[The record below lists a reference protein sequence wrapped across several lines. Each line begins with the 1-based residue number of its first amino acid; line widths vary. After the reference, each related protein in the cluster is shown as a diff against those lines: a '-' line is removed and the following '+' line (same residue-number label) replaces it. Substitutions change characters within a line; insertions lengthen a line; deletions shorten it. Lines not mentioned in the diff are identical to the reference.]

1 MRWSEELLVES
12 VDFFLCS
19 CFLLKRAAAKLLSE
33 LSGEI
38 WCLISVV
45 LFSASELCL
54 NEKWRERSASNH
66 SRTIVHHCSMK
77 IGGWA
82 HPQRLFQLG
91 RISGAGGLE
100 RNYVNKNIDRCS
112 KKRFRTNFEAKPFLN
127 FVIVGR
133 GLHPNFPNMRQ
144 IVQIFSKK
152 TRFYRELFS
161 PCIERKKNKEIRS
174 LRSLLRDKSNTEKAN
189 DCKTPVDFDNFH
201 RALSIMFNID
211 GRFCRYLNGLLI
223 VREDPISCSLD
234 LDGFLLTNKVF
245 ILFHREFDCALSNKL
260 QQIQWKWQSPA
271 LAANHFAILRDMQQF
286 VNQFSQIRM
295 TVTRIHCLLTRDRI
309 LNKEFF
315 VKPLVVVLC
324 GKLNGQQE
332 KNQCGKTNCCR
343 EHRIENRRKNE
354 CGCFSLF
361 KVGEWKHR
369 HHTSLPLLLA
379 NNNANEKQTP
389 RRPLI

>member
-1 MRWSEELLVES
+1 
-12 VDFFLCS
+12 
-19 CFLLKRAAAKLLSE
+19 
-33 LSGEI
+33 
-38 WCLISVV
+38 
-45 LFSASELCL
+45 
-54 NEKWRERSASNH
+54 
-66 SRTIVHHCSMK
+66 MK
-77 IGGWA
+77 IGGCA

-112 KKRFRTNFEAKPFLN
+112 KTRFRTNFEAKLFFN

-144 IVQIFSKK
+144 IMQIFSKK
-152 TRFYRELFS
+152 TRFYRELPFS
-161 PCIERKKNKEIRS
+161 IYWKKKKQRNPVSTIFAKRQIKHWKGEWLQDTGWFRQFSSGSEHYVQYWWKMSLFER
-174 LRSLLRDKSNTEKAN
+174 A
-189 DCKTPVDFDNFH
+189 
-201 RALSIMFNID
+201 A
-211 GRFCRYLNGLLI
+211 
-223 VREDPISCSLD
+223 
-234 LDGFLLTNKVF
+234 
-245 ILFHREFDCALSNKL
+245 DCARRSDFVLTGSWWIFVDK
-260 QQIQWKWQSPA
+260 QSLYTFSSRIRLRAFKQTATNSMKMAESCIDSKSFA
-271 LAANHFAILRDMQQF
+271 LLRDMQQF

-309 LNKEFF
+309 LGKEFF
-315 VKPLVVVLC
+315 FKPLVVVLC

-389 RRPLI
+389 RRPLK